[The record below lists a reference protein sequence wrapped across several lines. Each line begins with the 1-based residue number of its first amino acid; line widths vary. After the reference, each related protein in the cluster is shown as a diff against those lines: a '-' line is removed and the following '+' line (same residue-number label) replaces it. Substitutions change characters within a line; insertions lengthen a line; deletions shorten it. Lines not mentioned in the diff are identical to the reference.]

1 MSKPQPSQ
9 ELIQKITETLHS
21 NGGRMGNGK
30 LKETLAWSDKDFEWV
45 KTHLIE
51 IGRAK
56 AGRGRGGSLELLE
69 AEKFFTPKNKEEPE
83 APPQVEEIFN
93 LDVVKQKYKL
103 LPEDVAAFKPG
114 MKVSRLATHLYTTE
128 ENAWKYMNHY
138 VVTEIKDNKLMVTPR
153 NVKGAAPI
161 QTNPVR
167 FYVTK

>member
-9 ELIQKITETLHS
+9 ELIQKIIETLGA

-30 LKETLAWSDKDFEWV
+30 LRETLAWSEKDFEWV
-45 KTHLIE
+45 KAHLIE

-56 AGRGRGGSLELLE
+56 SGRGRGGSLELLE
-69 AEKFFTPKNKEEPE
+69 SEKKFLPIKKEQEPE
-83 APPQVEEIFN
+83 PAQTEEAFS
-93 LDVVKQKYKL
+93 LEDMKQKYRL
-103 LPEDVAAFKPG
+103 LPEDVSAFKPG

-128 ENAWKYMNHY
+128 ENAWRYMNHY
-138 VVTEIKDNKLMVTPR
+138 VVTEIKENKLLVTPR

>member
-9 ELIQKITETLHS
+9 ELLQKITETLQT

-30 LKETLAWSDKDFEWV
+30 LRETLGWSEKDFEWV
-45 KTHLIE
+45 KTHLID

-56 AGRGRGGSLELLE
+56 SGRGRGGSLELVD
-69 AEKFFTPKNKEEPE
+69 AEKFFVPTKKEEPAEPPPIEETFSLE
-83 APPQVEEIFN
+83 A
-93 LDVVKQKYKL
+93 VKQKYKL
-103 LPEDVAAFKPG
+103 LPEDIAAFKPG
-114 MKVSRLATHLYTTE
+114 MKVSRLATHLYNTE

-138 VVTEIKDNKLMVTPR
+138 VVTGIIDGKLMVAPR